1 MGQKKDTTKKKDEPK
16 AITFA
21 EFLKNTP
28 PQKIQKVIDLCIID
42 KSHEDS
48 IHGGF
53 NTSVF
58 FDINTPP
65 IKLYCRHVSCNGNR
79 NYEFVNKEGDIH
91 SNDIRHKFIL
101 EYHCRDCRQGLKIYS
116 IFAQSNQ
123 VGRHDQGYKVF
134 KIGEWPAFGPHIPK
148 KVIKFIG
155 DDYDLFSKGLK
166 AENQG
171 LGIGAFTYYRRV
183 VEKQKNHLIGQII
196 KVSEKLKV
204 KPDIIEKL
212 KDAQSENQFKNSV
225 DKMKH
230 AIPQALLVDGNNPMT
245 LLHSAL
251 SAGLHAKTDDECLEL
266 ATSIRVVL
274 VDLVERVNQVLKDHA
289 EVKSA
294 ISHLFKITNPQNKK

>member
-1 MGQKKDTTKKKDEPK
+1 MRQKKDTTKKKDEPK

-42 KSHEDS
+42 KSHED
-48 IHGGF
+48 IILGGF
-53 NTSVF
+53 TSSMIPLN
-58 FDINTPP
+58 INTPP

-171 LGIGAFTYYRRV
+171 LGIGAFSYYRRV
-183 VEKQKNHLIGQII
+183 VENQKNHLFDQII
-196 KVSEKLKV
+196 KVSKKLNA
-204 KPDIIEKL
+204 KPDIIQKL
-212 KDAQSENQFKNSV
+212 KKAQESKQFSYAMEEIKAG
-225 DKMKH
+225 MPE
-230 AIPQALLVDGNNPMT
+230 ILLIDGHSPLK
-245 LLHSAL
+245 LLHKAL
-251 SAGLHAKTDDECLEL
+251 SIGIHDKTDDECLEL
-266 ATSIRVVL
+266 AHDIRKVL
-274 VDLVERVNQVLKDHA
+274 TELSERLSQALKDD
-289 EVKSA
+289 KD
-294 ISHLFKITNPQNKK
+294 LKKTVGRLSNL